1 MQRLRRART
10 KSSRDRT
17 RLAPSHPQP
26 RSTARACMSAVKC
39 GIVFSIVSYASAS
52 VVPSAA
58 MNASR
63 EGAKLSAACAR
74 VRRGLTHPRHT

>member
-1 MQRLRRART
+1 
-10 KSSRDRT
+10 
-17 RLAPSHPQP
+17 
-26 RSTARACMSAVKC
+26 MSAVKC

-58 MNASR
+58 MNVSR

-74 VRRGLTHPRHT
+74 VRRGLTHARHT